1 MVELQGIHALVIDDD
16 QRAQLP
22 SVGARVLGRD
32 RHR

>member
-22 SVGARVLGRD
+22 SVGGGGLGRD
-32 RHR
+32 SDR